1 MTMVRK
7 IIWWVLTLFCLS
19 TIFGFSGQSAA
30 ESSQLSGSLTET
42 LLSLIPSYNL
52 LSADEQLAVVAVA
65 HEVIRSVAHI
75 ATFAAL
81 GFCVYMLTRSYAL
94 RRSFFVAFAAC
105 VIVAVIDECLQRVL
119 AAGRAFEWVD
129 LLKDWLGSLFGIG
142 IAVLLGFVIKG
153 IHYSRKEA

>member
-1 MTMVRK
+1 MIRK
-7 IIWWVLTLFCLS
+7 IIWWLLTGFCLF

-52 LSADEQLAVVAVA
+52 LSADGQAAVLSVV
-65 HEVIRSVAHI
+65 HELVRSVAHI

-94 RRSFFVAFAAC
+94 HRCFLVAYPSC
-105 VIVAVIDECLQRVL
+105 VVIAVADECLQRAL

-129 LLKDWLGSLFGIG
+129 LLKDWSGSLLGIG
-142 IAVLLGFVIKG
+142 LAVLVGFVIKG
-153 IHYSRKEA
+153 INYSRKEA

>member
-1 MTMVRK
+1 MMIRK
-7 IIWWVLTLFCLS
+7 IIWWVLTVFCLS

-42 LLSLIPSYNL
+42 LLSLIPSYNI
-52 LSADEQLAVVAVA
+52 LSIEEQTAVVAVA

-81 GFCVYMLTRSYAL
+81 GFCTYMLTRSYAL
-94 RRSFFVAFAAC
+94 RHSFLVAYPSC
-105 VIVAVIDECLQRVL
+105 MLVAVADECLQRLL
-119 AAGRAFEWVD
+119 AAGRAFEWLD
-129 LLKDWLGSLFGIG
+129 LLKDWSGSLLGIG
-142 IAVLLGFVIKG
+142 IAVLVSFAIKG